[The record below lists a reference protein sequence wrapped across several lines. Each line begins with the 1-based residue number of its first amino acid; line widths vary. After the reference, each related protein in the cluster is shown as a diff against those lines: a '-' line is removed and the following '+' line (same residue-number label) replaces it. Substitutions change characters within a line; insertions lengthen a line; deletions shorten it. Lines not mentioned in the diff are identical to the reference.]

1 MSRQATF
8 AAAAALAA
16 GLVLPA
22 LASARSQPPTTITVS
37 AGDRAYPETPVS
49 VELPSPLSRG
59 TYVLQPSDGTAPVPA
74 QTEVVNGKTRLTW
87 IVPGLERGQTVT
99 YRLVRASGRSPASPN
114 SGVVVRRQGPDA
126 EILVNGK
133 LFTRYVTEG
142 ANKPYYYP
150 LVGPT
155 GVEITRHFPMQKDV
169 PGETKDHPH
178 HRSFWF
184 THGSV
189 NGVDYWSEGSKT
201 GKTVNAAY
209 EALESGP
216 VYGVL
221 RTKVDWIAPD
231 GAKVCQ
237 DVRELR
243 VYNTAH
249 GRMMDFDIT
258 VTAGDKPVTFGD
270 TKEGS
275 MGMRVASSMD
285 VTGGKGHI
293 LNSQGDKDAATWSK
307 RADWVD
313 YWGPVAGKTVGIAM
327 MDHPTS
333 FRHPTYWHVRDYG
346 LFAANPFGVHDFV
359 KGAAEHAGD
368 YTIPP
373 GGTLVLRY
381 RILLHE
387 GDAQDARIA
396 DVAAAYANP
405 PTVEMR

>member
-1 MSRQATF
+1 
-8 AAAAALAA
+8 
-16 GLVLPA
+16 
-22 LASARSQPPTTITVS
+22 
-37 AGDRAYPETPVS
+37 
-49 VELPSPLSRG
+49 
-59 TYVLQPSDGTAPVPA
+59 
-74 QTEVVNGKTRLTW
+74 
-87 IVPGLERGQTVT
+87 
-99 YRLVRASGRSPASPN
+99 
-114 SGVVVRRQGPDA
+114 
-126 EILVNGK
+126 
-133 LFTRYVTEG
+133 
-142 ANKPYYYP
+142 
-150 LVGPT
+150 
-155 GVEITRHFPMQKDV
+155 
-169 PGETKDHPH
+169 
-178 HRSFWF
+178 
-184 THGSV
+184 
-189 NGVDYWSEGSKT
+189 
-201 GKTVNAAY
+201 
-209 EALESGP
+209 
-216 VYGVL
+216 
-221 RTKVDWIAPD
+221 
-231 GAKVCQ
+231 
-237 DVRELR
+237 
-243 VYNTAH
+243 
-249 GRMMDFDIT
+249 MMDFDIT

-275 MGMRVASSMD
+275 MGVRVASSMD

-405 PTVEMR
+405 PTVEVR